1 MTLDRLAI
9 TMEAYRPSKQ
19 CSFVSHEGINVCS
32 ECGYVD
38 TSGFP
43 PELVHAICGNSR
55 VRIKRSAGLGDYVA
69 KAIET
74 LLPWTRK
81 KKCEPCKQRQ
91 EKLNELGRRITG

>member
-1 MTLDRLAI
+1 MIHR
-9 TMEAYRPSKQ
+9 
-19 CSFVSHEGINVCS
+19 VC
-32 ECGYVD
+32 
-38 TSGFP
+38 TAP
-43 PELVHAICGNSR
+43 
-55 VRIKRSAGLGDYVA
+55 AGLGDYVA